1 MIQIGKEGKRMRR
14 ILIVVGSG
22 NINGHT
28 DQLARAFEKGA
39 IQAGHEVKRIVLS
52 KKLQGCQG
60 CGACQINQHHCV
72 IQDSMQEY
80 YAMFEWADTLVL
92 ASPLYFWSISG
103 RLKCFI
109 DRLYAISQNDEYP
122 YQETFLL
129 MSAVDDHFWTFE
141 QALSF
146 YSFYTKALG
155 WKSLGS
161 VLAGGCH
168 DESHQPYIPP
178 LKLQEA
184 YEKGLSL

>member
-1 MIQIGKEGKRMRR
+1 M
-14 ILIVVGSG
+14 
-22 NINGHT
+22 

-39 IQAGHEVKRIVLS
+39 IQAGHKVKRIVLS
-52 KKLQGCQG
+52 KNLQGCQG

-122 YQETFLL
+122 YKETFLL
-129 MSAVDDHFWTFE
+129 MSAGIIIF
-141 QALSF
+141 
-146 YSFYTKALG
+146 
-155 WKSLGS
+155 
-161 VLAGGCH
+161 
-168 DESHQPYIPP
+168 
-178 LKLQEA
+178 
-184 YEKGLSL
+184 GLLNRHYLFILFIQRH